1 MKMDDE
7 TRSSLD
13 DASERIL
20 VQCKKDILS
29 AVRNATNERGEPV
42 DQDGRMFIL
51 ATFLHG
57 YVLAIAEL
65 TGLLKMPILPL
76 LTDVVCSVAREHNLE
91 GIEEAIHQLLHR
103 LDHSI
108 PDGDLNHM
116 GDELLDS
123 AFAKVL
129 GKNVQ
134 HRVSTELS
142 KPKKG
147 DFSVN

>member
-1 MKMDDE
+1 MKTEEEAQGDLE
-7 TRSSLD
+7 E
-13 DASERIL
+13 ASERIL

-29 AVRNATNERGEPV
+29 AVRTATDERGEPV

-65 TGLLKMPILPL
+65 TGLLKMPLLPL
-76 LTDVVCSVAREHNLE
+76 LADVVCSVARDRNLE
-91 GIEEAIHQLLHR
+91 GLEESIHQLLHR
-103 LDHSI
+103 LDHSL
-108 PDGDLNHM
+108 PDGDLNRV
-116 GDELLDS
+116 GNELLDS

-134 HRVSTELS
+134 DHFGMELP

>member
-1 MKMDDE
+1 MKTDDE
-7 TRSSLD
+7 SQSSLD
-13 DASERIL
+13 DAGERIL

-29 AVRNATNERGEPV
+29 TIRNATNERGEPV

-57 YVLAIAEL
+57 YIRAIAEL
-65 TGLLKMPILPL
+65 TGMLKIPLLPL
-76 LTDVVCSVAREHNLE
+76 LTDVVCSVAGNRNLE
-91 GIEEAIHQLLHR
+91 GLEESIHHLLHR
-103 LDHSI
+103 LDRTL
-108 PDGDLNHM
+108 PDGDLNRM
-116 GDELLDS
+116 GEELLDS
-123 AFAKVL
+123 AVAKVL

-134 HRVSTELS
+134 NNFGVELP

>member
-1 MKMDDE
+1 MKTEDE
-7 TRSSLD
+7 AQSDLEE
-13 DASERIL
+13 ASERIL

-29 AVRNATNERGEPV
+29 AVRTATNEHGEPV
-42 DQDGRMFIL
+42 DRDGQMFIL

-65 TGLLKMPILPL
+65 TNMLKIPLLPL
-76 LTDVVCSVAREHNLE
+76 LADVVCSVAGSRNLK
-91 GIEEAIHQLLHR
+91 GLEESIHQLLHR

-108 PDGDLNHM
+108 PDGDLNRM

-123 AFAKVL
+123 AVAKVL
-129 GKNVQ
+129 GKSAKD
-134 HRVSTELS
+134 HFGTELS